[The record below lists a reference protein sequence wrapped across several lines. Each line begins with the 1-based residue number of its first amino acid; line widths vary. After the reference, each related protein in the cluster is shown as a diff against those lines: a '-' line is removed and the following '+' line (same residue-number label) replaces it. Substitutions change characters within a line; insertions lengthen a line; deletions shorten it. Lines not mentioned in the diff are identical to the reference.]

1 MEKRIRAAYD
11 AYGRDASG
19 IRIDKNGKAS
29 DMDPRTVMS
38 HDGCN
43 PVNRDQELARAHEG
57 EGMLFPGILPGTA
70 PGSLPGSVPE
80 TMPPVFPSAY
90 FPGSGLYNDR

>member
-11 AYGRDASG
+11 AHGRDMSD
-19 IRIDKNGKAS
+19 IRIDENGKAS

-57 EGMLFPGILPGTA
+57 DGMLFPRILPGTA
-70 PGSLPGSVPE
+70 PGSLPGGVPE
-80 TMPPVFPSAY
+80 NMPPVPPAF